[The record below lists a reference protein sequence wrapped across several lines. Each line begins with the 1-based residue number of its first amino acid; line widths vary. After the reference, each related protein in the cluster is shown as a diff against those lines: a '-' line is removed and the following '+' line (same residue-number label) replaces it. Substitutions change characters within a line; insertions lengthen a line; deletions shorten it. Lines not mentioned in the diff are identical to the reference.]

1 MNKPIPAWR
10 TVIGTALAG
19 LLLSSCTTTES
30 AVSDMAPTLTPS
42 SRNTEAAGQRT
53 SATAV
58 HTAAAKP
65 LPLPAAGSRIT
76 LENAV
81 HTALNWHPSIDEA
94 VAKIG
99 EADAEIEVARAGY
112 FPKVQGGL
120 NGNYQSADGGEWR
133 PKLNVSASQMIYDFG
148 KVSSAVEAR
157 TAGAN
162 VSRAQ
167 LLLGV
172 DVLVRDTANAV
183 IEVQRYRALL
193 TVAKNQLS
201 GVQAIA
207 GLVTQRSDKGASTR
221 SDEIQAA
228 ARVQAAQSTVLE
240 ITGQLQRWESTLANL
255 LGRSG
260 AVNVDAN
267 VPPWLST
274 ACSASEPDWSQA
286 PGLLQAEAR
295 KAEAVAQLK
304 LSRAR
309 VMPTLALEAGSGY
322 GFNQSSSRE
331 DNRDQPDFTIGLNLT
346 GDLYDGGAKAA
357 VRNAATH
364 ALTAAEAA
372 IRNSRFDINN
382 SLTQARSQTG
392 SLQQLLASLSARDGM
407 MRQTRDLYR
416 QQYIELGTR
425 TLLDLL
431 NAEQELHQAGFDTA
445 NTVHDLRKLG
455 VECMFSSGRS
465 RQFFALQGMTIK
477 GITL

>member
-10 TVIGTALAG
+10 TMIGTALAG
-19 LLLSSCTTTES
+19 LLLSSCTITES
-30 AVSDMAPTLTPS
+30 AVSDLTPTLTPS
-42 SRNTEAAGQRT
+42 SRNTEATGQST
-53 SATAV
+53 GSTVVQATPGKA
-58 HTAAAKP
+58 

-81 HTALNWHPSIDEA
+81 HVALNWHPSIDEA

-112 FPKVQGGL
+112 FPKVQGGM
-120 NGNYQSADGGEWR
+120 NGNYQSTDGGEWR

-207 GLVTQRSDKGASTR
+207 HLVTQRSDKGASTR

-260 AVNVDAN
+260 AINVDAN
-267 VPPWLST
+267 VPQWLSS
-274 ACSASEPDWSQA
+274 ACNASEPDWSQA

-295 KAEAVAQLK
+295 KAEAVAQLN
-304 LSRAR
+304 LSQAR
-309 VMPTLALEAGSGY
+309 IFPTLALEAGAGY
-322 GFNQSSSRE
+322 GFNQSSNSS
-331 DNRDQPDFTIGLNLT
+331 NKQDQPDFTVGLNLT

-357 VRNAATH
+357 TRNAATH
-364 ALTAAEAA
+364 ALKAAEAA

-465 RQFFALQGMTIK
+465 RQFLALHGMTIK

>member
-1 MNKPIPAWR
+1 
-10 TVIGTALAG
+10 
-19 LLLSSCTTTES
+19 
-30 AVSDMAPTLTPS
+30 
-42 SRNTEAAGQRT
+42 
-53 SATAV
+53 V

-193 TVAKNQLS
+193 TVAKNQLP
-201 GVQAIA
+201 GGQAIA
-207 GLVTQRSDKGASTR
+207 SLVTQRSDEGASTR

-228 ARVQAAQSTVLE
+228 ARVQVAQSTVLE
-240 ITGQLQRWESTLANL
+240 ITGQLQRWENALANL

-260 AVNVDAN
+260 AVNIDAN
-267 VPPWLST
+267 VPKWLSST
-274 ACSASEPDWSQA
+274 CNASEPDW
-286 PGLLQAEAR
+286 
-295 KAEAVAQLK
+295 
-304 LSRAR
+304 
-309 VMPTLALEAGSGY
+309 
-322 GFNQSSSRE
+322 
-331 DNRDQPDFTIGLNLT
+331 
-346 GDLYDGGAKAA
+346 
-357 VRNAATH
+357 
-364 ALTAAEAA
+364 
-372 IRNSRFDINN
+372 
-382 SLTQARSQTG
+382 
-392 SLQQLLASLSARDGM
+392 
-407 MRQTRDLYR
+407 
-416 QQYIELGTR
+416 
-425 TLLDLL
+425 
-431 NAEQELHQAGFDTA
+431 
-445 NTVHDLRKLG
+445 
-455 VECMFSSGRS
+455 
-465 RQFFALQGMTIK
+465 
-477 GITL
+477 

>member
-30 AVSDMAPTLTPS
+30 AVSDLAPTLTPP
-42 SRNTEAAGQRT
+42 SRNTEAAGQHT
-53 SATAV
+53 SATAAY
-58 HTAAAKP
+58 TAPAKP

-81 HTALNWHPSIDEA
+81 HFALNWHPSIDEA

-120 NGNYQSADGGEWR
+120 NGNYQNGDGDGWR
-133 PKLNVSASQMIYDFG
+133 PKLSVSASQMIYDFG
-148 KVSSAVEAR
+148 KVSSNVEAR

-162 VSRAQ
+162 VTRAQ

-172 DVLVRDTANAV
+172 DTLVRDTANAV

-207 GLVTQRSDKGASTR
+207 HLVTQRSDKGASTR

-260 AVNVDAN
+260 SINIDTN
-267 VPPWLST
+267 VPQWLSN

-295 KAEAVAQLK
+295 KAEAVAQLN
-304 LSRAR
+304 LSQARAF
-309 VMPTLALEAGSGY
+309 PTLALEAGASY
-322 GFNQSSSRE
+322 GFNQNSTSTNSQ
-331 DNRDQPDFTIGLNLT
+331 DDTDFTIGLNLT

-357 VRNAATH
+357 TRNAATH
-364 ALTAAEAA
+364 ALNAAEAA

-465 RQFFALQGMTIK
+465 RQLFALQGITIK

>member
-1 MNKPIPAWR
+1 MNKPILAWR
-10 TVIGTALAG
+10 TVIGTALAS
-19 LLLSSCTTTES
+19 LLLSSCTTTDS
-30 AVSDMAPTLTPS
+30 AVSDTAPTLTPS
-42 SRNTEAAGQRT
+42 PRNTEAAEQRT

-58 HTAAAKP
+58 HTTPARP
-65 LPLPAAGSRIT
+65 LPLPATGSRIT

-81 HTALNWHPSIDEA
+81 HVALNWHPSIDEA

-112 FPKVQGGL
+112 FPKVQGGV
-120 NGNYQSADGGEWR
+120 NGNYQSSDGGEWR

-148 KVSSAVEAR
+148 KVSSSVDAR

-172 DVLVRDTANAV
+172 DILVRDTANAV

-193 TVAKNQLS
+193 VVARNQLS
-201 GVQAIA
+201 GVQSIA
-207 GLVTQRSDKGASTR
+207 HLVTQRSDKGASTR
-221 SDEIQAA
+221 SDEIQGA

-260 AVNVDAN
+260 SITVDTN
-267 VPPWLST
+267 VPQWLSS
-274 ACSASEPDWSQA
+274 ACNASEPDWSQA
-286 PGLLQAEAR
+286 PGLLQAEAK
-295 KAEAVAQLK
+295 KAEALAQLN

-322 GFNQSSSRE
+322 GFNQSSNRT
-331 DNRDQPDFTIGLNLT
+331 DDRDQPEFTVGLNLT

-357 VRNAATH
+357 AQNAATH
-364 ALTAAEAA
+364 ALSASEAA

-382 SLTQARSQTG
+382 SLTQARSQTS
-392 SLQQLLASLSARDGM
+392 SLQQLLASLSTRDGM

-431 NAEQELHQAGFDTA
+431 NAEQELHQAGFETA

-465 RQFFALQGMTIK
+465 RQFFSLQGMTIK

>member
-1 MNKPIPAWR
+1 
-10 TVIGTALAG
+10 
-19 LLLSSCTTTES
+19 
-30 AVSDMAPTLTPS
+30 MAPTLTPS
-42 SRNTEAAGQRT
+42 SRNTEAAGRRT
-53 SATAV
+53 SATAA

-207 GLVTQRSDKGASTR
+207 SLVTQRSDKGASTR

-240 ITGQLQRWESTLANL
+240 ITGQLQRWENTLANL

-260 AVNVDAN
+260 AVNIDAN
-267 VPPWLST
+267 VPKWLSST
-274 ACSASEPDWSQA
+274 CNASEPDWSQA

-331 DNRDQPDFTIGLNLT
+331 DYRDQPDFTIGLNLT

-357 VRNAATH
+357 ARNAATH

-382 SLTQARSQTG
+382 SLTQARSQIG

>member
-10 TVIGTALAG
+10 TMIGTALAG

-30 AVSDMAPTLTPS
+30 AVSDLTPTLTPS
-42 SRNTEAAGQRT
+42 SRNTEAAGQST
-53 SATAV
+53 GSTVVQAMSGKA
-58 HTAAAKP
+58 
-65 LPLPAAGSRIT
+65 LPMPAAGSRIT

-81 HTALNWHPSIDEA
+81 HVALNWHPSIDEA

-120 NGNYQSADGGEWR
+120 NGNYQNGDGDGWR

-167 LLLGV
+167 LLLGI

-207 GLVTQRSDKGASTR
+207 HLVTQRSDKGASTR

-331 DNRDQPDFTIGLNLT
+331 DNRDQPDFTVGLNLT

-357 VRNAATH
+357 ARNAATH

>member
-19 LLLSSCTTTES
+19 LLLSSCTTTDP

-42 SRNTEAAGQRT
+42 SRNTEAAGRRT
-53 SATAV
+53 SATAA

-207 GLVTQRSDKGASTR
+207 SLVTQRSDKGASTR

-240 ITGQLQRWESTLANL
+240 ITGQLQRWENTLANL

-260 AVNVDAN
+260 AVNIDAN
-267 VPPWLST
+267 VPKWLSST
-274 ACSASEPDWSQA
+274 CNASEPDWSQA

-331 DNRDQPDFTIGLNLT
+331 DYRDQPDFTIGLNLT

-357 VRNAATH
+357 ARNAATH

-382 SLTQARSQTG
+382 SLTQARSQIG

>member
-1 MNKPIPAWR
+1 
-10 TVIGTALAG
+10 
-19 LLLSSCTTTES
+19 
-30 AVSDMAPTLTPS
+30 MAPTLTPS
-42 SRNTEAAGQRT
+42 SRNSEAAGRRT
-53 SATAV
+53 SATAA
-58 HTAAAKP
+58 HTATAKP

-207 GLVTQRSDKGASTR
+207 SLVTQRSDKGASTR

-240 ITGQLQRWESTLANL
+240 ITGQLQRWENTLANL

-260 AVNVDAN
+260 AVNIDAN
-267 VPPWLST
+267 VPKWLSST
-274 ACSASEPDWSQA
+274 CNASEPDWSQA

-331 DNRDQPDFTIGLNLT
+331 DYRDQPDFTIGLNLT

-357 VRNAATH
+357 ARNAATH

-382 SLTQARSQTG
+382 SLTQARSQIG